1 MDFEQ
6 RAKAYINEASGDLS
20 MKAYFEK
27 TFATNIGAID
37 SVLKRTS
44 GNMNLMYTRLL
55 SLQPDNEHGF
65 TGVFAI
71 MGEDEDE
78 YFISKAVF
86 HLAFKANGQT
96 SLEGGLTGRDHKV
109 FGTEDAAWKFFKSM
123 NINTKL

>member
-6 RAKAYINEASGDLS
+6 RAKAYISEASGELS

-27 TFATNIGAID
+27 TFATNIGVID

-44 GNMNLMYTRLL
+44 GNMNLIYTKLL
-55 SLQPDNEHGF
+55 GLQPDNEHGF

-71 MGEDEDE
+71 MGEDDDE
-78 YFISKAVF
+78 YYISKAVF
-86 HLAFKANGQT
+86 HLTFKTNGQT
-96 SLEGGLTGRDHKV
+96 SLDGGLTGRDHKA